1 MFTVYSLLFTVRLR
15 FLSILLFFSMTATGQ
30 LSTIDSFNLFGDVT
44 IAVDVPGTIN
54 PKRHTRI
61 ILFALPNGNT
71 IAQTMG
77 KKLEPGDDWHYDIQ
91 HIRAQTA
98 FLRNTVKKEN
108 IIVAYLYNQF
118 KSWPAWKQ
126 KHADYKKLIPELID
140 SIYKRIPARNK
151 SIELSSH
158 SGGGS
163 LIFGLLDGV
172 NEIPSYIKRITF
184 IDSNYGYDSSYA
196 PKFLSWLHR
205 DRKNKLLVFA
215 YNDSVAL
222 YNDKPVVSAKGGT
235 WYKSHRMMQDIGKG
249 KLIDRSTDSI
259 AVYET
264 ENKDLVFFLKDNP
277 NRGIYHT
284 QQVEL
289 NGFIHAALYGTKKEN
304 IGYSYW
310 GKRSYSRL
318 IE

>member
-1 MFTVYSLLFTVRLR
+1 MFTVYGLRLTVKPSIFGVLLF
-15 FLSILLFFSMTATGQ
+15 
-30 LSTIDSFNLFGDVT
+30 LSTTAASQRSVIDSFNLFGDVT
-44 IAVDVPGTIN
+44 IAVDAPATLIARY
-54 PKRHTRI
+54 PTRI

-77 KKLEPGDDWHYDIQ
+77 KKMKEGDDWHYDIQ

-98 FLRNTVKKEN
+98 FLRNSLKKEN
-108 IIVAYLYNQF
+108 VIVAYLYNQY
-118 KSWPAWKQ
+118 KSWPLWKQ
-126 KHADYKKLIPELID
+126 KHSDYRKLIPDLVD
-140 SIYKRIPARNK
+140 SIYNRFPSGKK
-151 SIELSSH
+151 SVELSSH

-163 LIFGLLDGV
+163 LLFGFLDGV
-172 NEIPSYIKRITF
+172 KEIPGYIQRITF

-196 PKFLSWLHR
+196 SKFLEWLQR

-222 YNDKPVVSAKGGT
+222 YNGKPVVSAKGGT
-235 WYKSHRMMQDIGKG
+235 WYRSHRMMADLGG
-249 KLIDRSTDSI
+249 NKLSDKSTDSVAI
-259 AVYET
+259 YET
-264 ENKDLVFFLKDNP
+264 KNRSLAFFLKENP

-284 QQVEL
+284 QQVEY

-304 IGYSYW
+304 KGYRYW
-310 GKRSYSRL
+310 GKRSYSRF

>member
-1 MFTVYSLLFTVRLR
+1 MAAAQKSRV
-15 FLSILLFFSMTATGQ
+15 
-30 LSTIDSFNLFGDVT
+30 DSFYFFGDVT
-44 IAVDVPGTIN
+44 IAIDLPDKMN
-54 PKRHTRI
+54 PKNKTRI

-77 KKLEPGDDWHYDIQ
+77 KKMEPGDDWHYDIQ

-98 FLRNTVKKEN
+98 FLRKTLRKEN
-108 IIVAYLYNQF
+108 IVVAYLYNQF

-126 KHADYKKLIPELID
+126 KHADYGKLIPELID
-140 SIYKRIPARNK
+140 SICNRIPSKNK

-163 LIFGLLDGV
+163 FIFGLLDGV
-172 NEIPSYIKRITF
+172 IEIPAYIKRIRF

-196 PKFLSWLHR
+196 PKFLKWLER
-205 DRKNKLLVFA
+205 DNKNTLVVFA

-222 YNDKPVVSAKGGT
+222 YNGKPVVSAKGGT
-235 WYKSHRMMQDIGKG
+235 WYKSHRMMIDIGKG
-249 KLIDRSTDSI
+249 NLIDKSTDSI
-259 AVYET
+259 LVYQT
-264 ENKDLVFFLKDNP
+264 KNKSLAFFLKDNP
-277 NRGIYHT
+277 HRGIYHT

-289 NGFIHAALYGTKKEN
+289 NGFIHAALYSTRKEN
-304 IGYSYW
+304 KGYHYW
-310 GKRSYSRL
+310 GNRSYSRF